1 LENIFKYYEFSE
13 FITDASE
20 KFSGNQICY
29 TELNSTHFLIFEK
42 ENNQYNL
49 YVSKYKTVK
58 EIGIKQ
64 PEILEILVKGYD
76 KSKSEHRMLI
86 KQYLY

>member
-1 LENIFKYYEFSE
+1 MWALFAYLGGIVCAFSTMGFT
-13 FITDASE
+13 FIVPFAKVSY
-20 KFSGNQICY
+20 Q
-29 TELNSTHFLIFEK
+29 FEAILTLFRV
-42 ENNQYNL
+42 QL
-49 YVSKYKTVK
+49 DTKTVK